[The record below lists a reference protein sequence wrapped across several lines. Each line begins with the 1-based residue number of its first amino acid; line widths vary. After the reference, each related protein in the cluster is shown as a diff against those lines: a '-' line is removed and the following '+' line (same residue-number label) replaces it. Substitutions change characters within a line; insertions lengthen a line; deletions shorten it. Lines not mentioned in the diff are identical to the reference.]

1 VHREVVRSSLLIKL
15 THITITDWTDQ
26 IDLLTKP
33 FQSLMV
39 WSYAWSNKLKLADL
53 TVSIVDGLV
62 LCVIK

>member
-26 IDLLTKP
+26 IENLLTKQ

-62 LCVIK
+62 